1 MQALPNI
8 PRPGTRRP
16 FVALRQIRPDDA
28 AALQGFV
35 RALSPASRRLRFPA
49 ALNELSETA
58 LQALTCVDQRSR
70 VAFVLTVTEHGTERI
85 VGEACYAVSSDG
97 ETAEFGIAV
106 ADALRGLGLAERL
119 LAALIDAARAAGL
132 RWLVGEVLA
141 GNARMLAFMRRCGF
155 AATTR
160 GGLAPGLVRVERSV
174 DGSLP
179 VAQAGRSWTGVARR
193 QVRRLL
199 AALLPSPRELESAFQ
214 PF

>member
-8 PRPGTRRP
+8 LRPGTRAP
-16 FVALRQIRPDDA
+16 FVGLRRIRPDDA
-28 AALQGFV
+28 DALQAFV
-35 RALSPASRRLRFPA
+35 RALSPTSRRLRFHA

-106 ADALRGLGLAERL
+106 ADAFRGQGLADRL

-141 GNARMLAFMRRCGF
+141 GNARMLAFVRRCGF

-160 GGLAPGLVRVERSV
+160 GAESGVVRVERGV
-174 DGSLP
+174 DRSLP
-179 VAQAGRSWTGVARR
+179 LAAAGSWADLARR
-193 QVRRLL
+193 RFRRLL
-199 AALLPSPRELESAFQ
+199 GAWLPSPRDAAAVFE